1 MSTRTQIGWLL
12 GLVLAAEALLATPT
26 AQAQEIQI
34 TGPLAG
40 APAVRRMRIYREER
54 FQLKPGVSFSL
65 QDEFSRAVFVG
76 AEANYH
82 FTDWIGV
89 GVAGAYGVAQINTDL
104 TTQVQENG
112 VVVDR
117 NRLSLPS
124 NEGFDDQIGR
134 WNWWLA
140 LQVTFIPLRGKLA
153 LFQNFF
159 LDTDFFISAGFALA
173 GIEERADVTSGV
185 CSPENSGG
193 ITSPDCLATQSARAS
208 SIRPTGTFAVGL
220 TVYANDW
227 FGLSFEYR
235 AMPFAWNTSGFD
247 NKDDQG
253 ETNNPDE
260 IIDSNDRVF
269 QFNQMFTLGLS
280 FYLPTEAKTS
290 R

>member
-1 MSTRTQIGWLL
+1 MSTRIKITWLIV
-12 GLVLAAEALLATPT
+12 GAVLAAEALMAAPV
-26 AQAQEIQI
+26 ARAQEVQI

-65 QDEFSRAVFVG
+65 QDEFSRAIFVG

-117 NRLSLPS
+117 NRLSLPTAD
-124 NEGFDDQIGR
+124 GFDEQIGR

-140 LQVTFIPLRGKLA
+140 LQVTFIPLRGKLS

-185 CSPENSGG
+185 CSAGDGFDSQG
-193 ITSPDCLATQSARAS
+193 CLDSQSARS
-208 SIRPTGTFAVGL
+208 SSVRPTGTFAVGL

-247 NKDDQG
+247 NKNQNG
-253 ETNNPDE
+253 ETNDPDE